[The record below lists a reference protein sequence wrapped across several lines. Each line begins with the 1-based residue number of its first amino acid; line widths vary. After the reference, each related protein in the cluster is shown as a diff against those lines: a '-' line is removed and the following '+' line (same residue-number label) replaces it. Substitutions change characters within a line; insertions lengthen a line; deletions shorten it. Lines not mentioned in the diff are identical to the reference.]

1 MAPTRSAMF
10 WAKSRE
16 IVDGGEAG
24 KKLKG
29 LRIREGKGGARRRRR
44 EIGCGRSGAN
54 KPTGR
59 GSRRSVSTREPSGLS
74 NRSRLGQRSPARYV
88 ERLGEGKRAWL
99 CLGEGLRG
107 GPGGRGARGAVA
119 PRGDVRSS
127 WSRGLPPA
135 ADVRMVNNRE
145 RSVEGGI
152 PRCSLRSPSSRPSP
166 GPRPPGSLG
175 WWGCGRAR
183 GERRFGRRPRRLEW
197 LAPRRLPWLDVL
209 RSHGAREAPDTSLR
223 PARLRD
229 HMLGGTQPCAGGAP
243 AELAQD

>member
-1 MAPTRSAMF
+1 M
-10 WAKSRE
+10 
-16 IVDGGEAG
+16 
-24 KKLKG
+24 
-29 LRIREGKGGARRRRR
+29 
-44 EIGCGRSGAN
+44 
-54 KPTGR
+54 
-59 GSRRSVSTREPSGLS
+59 
-74 NRSRLGQRSPARYV
+74 
-88 ERLGEGKRAWL
+88 
-99 CLGEGLRG
+99 
-107 GPGGRGARGAVA
+107 A

-243 AELAQD
+243 AELAQDFIAPSLKASPLDMGRAWDLSEPLKLGQGNRRSFTR